1 MSLNL
6 IISIGWEKGI
16 VVKTMT
22 VRVGSYVDDFDVILG
37 LEDPQR
43 KVIEIV
49 AKDSIVFRLANFS
62 R

>member
-1 MSLNL
+1 
-6 IISIGWEKGI
+6 

-22 VRVGSYVDDFDVILG
+22 VRVGSYVDDFDVLLG

-49 AKDSIVFRLANFS
+49 VKDSIVFRLANFS
-62 R
+62 G